1 VTGALAR
8 HNATRAIP
16 AGGMPRSL
24 KATLI
29 AEILASYVSARR
41 RMSRGDIR
49 DVVQRARARP
59 ATSGQPQANAD
70 HHELVAARLG
80 YAVAKTL
87 RVLPTDSRCL
97 VQALVL
103 SDLLSS
109 RDISSTLVIGAHSK
123 PTFEAHAWVEYAGR
137 PVLSP
142 QGFQDS
148 RLVEL

>member
-1 VTGALAR
+1 
-8 HNATRAIP
+8 
-16 AGGMPRSL
+16 MPRPL
-24 KATLI
+24 KAALI
-29 AEILASYVSARR
+29 AEILASYATSRW

-49 DVVQRARARP
+49 DVVSSARARL
-59 ATSGQPQANAD
+59 ATSGQPQAGAD
-70 HHELVAARLG
+70 HELVAARLG
-80 YAVAKTL
+80 YAVTKTL

-109 RDISSTLVIGAHSK
+109 RGIPSTLVIGAHSK
-123 PTFEAHAWVEYAGR
+123 PAFEAHAWVEYAGR

-142 QGFQDS
+142 EGFDDS